1 MFAVSCLAEVTHY
14 SGHGEIWRGK
24 ATFHDIFHVLIG
36 VSVCVC
42 VCVCVC
48 IDHRNLLISDILGKY
63 SIACCRC
70 GRALDLQL
78 TGHGFKS
85 QPVPFHIT

>member
-42 VCVCVC
+42 VCLY
-48 IDHRNLLISDILGKY
+48 RPQESANFRYFGK
-63 SIACCRC
+63 I
-70 GRALDLQL
+70 
-78 TGHGFKS
+78 
-85 QPVPFHIT
+85 